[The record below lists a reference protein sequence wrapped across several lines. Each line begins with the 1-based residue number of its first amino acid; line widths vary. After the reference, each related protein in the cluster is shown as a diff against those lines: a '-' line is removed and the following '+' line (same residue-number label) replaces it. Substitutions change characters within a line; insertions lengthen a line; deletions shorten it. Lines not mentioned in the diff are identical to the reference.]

1 MSFRRKKP
9 AWATTGPS
17 AEDSEDGGNSSSE
30 EQLSLDSA
38 TQHAKQGDHSN
49 AKSANAADSSEPV
62 DALSHLTHEDAL
74 SHLTHVESSH
84 DNVSHTLGADSAAH
98 VAVATAMAHSSRK
111 HISGVGG
118 SRAAHTRPKSATTP
132 RQGSLAKAKGSSAN
146 SPRGD
151 TNLKS
156 GPSQMTFE
164 EMLQR
169 FQEPTLGS
177 ILRETY
183 IADDSA
189 RKLAEKAAK
198 ADDDALPPFITT
210 SSSPQSTSRQHASL
224 NTTGSRTR
232 PSSAAPSMSSQRFE
246 SELHAMHAETGEAQ
260 YTVRIMAVP
269 HQVGLPDQ
277 ARAYQC

>member
-1 MSFRRKKP
+1 MFFRRKKP

-17 AEDSEDGGNSSSE
+17 AEDSEDSEDSSSE

-38 TQHAKQGDHSN
+38 TQRAKHEGHSN
-49 AKSANAADSSEPV
+49 AKPVNAADSNEPV
-62 DALSHLTHEDAL
+62 DDLSHLTR
-74 SHLTHVESSH
+74 VKSSH
-84 DNVSHTLGADSAAH
+84 DNVSHTVGADSAAH
-98 VAVATAMAHSSRK
+98 VAVATATAHSSPK
-111 HISGVGG
+111 HISGVGS
-118 SRAAHTRPKSATTP
+118 SRAAHTRPKSATIP
-132 RQGSLAKAKGSSAN
+132 RQGSLAKTKGSSAD

-183 IADDSA
+183 TADDSA

-198 ADDDALPPFITT
+198 AEDDALPPFITT

-232 PSSAAPSMSSQRFE
+232 PSSAAPSMSSHRFE
-246 SELHAMHAETGEAQ
+246 SELHAIHAETGEPQ
-260 YTVRIMAVP
+260 YTVRVMAVP
-269 HQVGLPDQ
+269 HQIGLPDQ